1 MIRIKNECKNKMKWW
16 WVGDNIYI
24 YTTTHSKIWYFFL
37 KFLLFPFFLFLF
49 FWIFLLIQ
57 KVRMHSFFFF
67 FFWQARHLWCRLFI
81 LNFRWWCY
89 FTIVVWWCCERRP
102 FISVIVMCGR
112 RTWRLVRLQKVYKYI
127 YIKNKIP
134 SYVFFRLYLFF

>member
-1 MIRIKNECKNKMKWW
+1 MNVKIKWNGGGW
-16 WVGDNIYI
+16 GIIYI
-24 YTTTHSKIWYFFL
+24 YIQLHIQRYGIFFEV
-37 KFLLFPFFLFLF
+37 FVISIFFLFLF